1 MTNNF
6 RNRLVGMIV
15 IFTVAIIILP
25 ILLDGKKKYNDNR
38 FTVIPLLN
46 NKVSD
51 EYRIK
56 MISTINFKQLT
67 KPVDNSISEV
77 IVSDNIY
84 DTNSKFKNDTFIKNR
99 ANTKSVLITKKN
111 INFNKKTKTLESKK
125 DYIIQLCVLKNSIK
139 VEEIISK
146 LHLFGY
152 QAYTDPLLPI
162 NGQLTRIFIGLNTS
176 IEKLQSS
183 LSELKDLTGLQGQI
197 RSYREQNRFINK

>member
-84 DTNSKFKNDTFIKNR
+84 DTNSKFKNDTFIENR

-146 LHLFGY
+146 LRLFGY

>member
-6 RNRLVGMIV
+6 LNRLVGMIV

-84 DTNSKFKNDTFIKNR
+84 DTNSKFKNDTFIENR

-146 LHLFGY
+146 LRLFGY